1 MSTRSVSS
9 VAGVALIVVGFAMLF
24 VPGLSALFPANELY
38 LTLVGL
44 GFALQTVRVVRGRLN
59 NPYEQTETADPE
71 ISQELPTPGEE
82 FDELLE
88 AAGAARHSGA
98 QRDTVRARLRAAAVA
113 VIVRSEGVSREE
125 AVAKLETGAWTDDPY
140 AAAFFTG
147 RVEDSS
153 FLGRVSLFDRTRSQ
167 YERWAKHAANEVVRL
182 SEAAES

>member
-71 ISQELPTPGEE
+71 ISQELPTPGE
-82 FDELLE
+82 F
-88 AAGAARHSGA
+88 A
-98 QRDTVRARLRAAAVA
+98 AAAVDA
-113 VIVRSEGVSREE
+113 GIDREDVVELTGLFERVRYG
-125 AVAKLETGAWTDDPY
+125 
-140 AAAFFTG
+140 
-147 RVEDSS
+147 
-153 FLGRVSLFDRTRSQ
+153 
-167 YERWAKHAANEVVRL
+167 
-182 SEAAES
+182 SEAATADREARALDALRRIDDQYGGEDA